1 MEIFRRLVSCGAE
14 RGLRS
19 VVVTFDPHPLK
30 VLSTENT
37 PPMIT
42 TFDQKVALIA
52 SAGVDCLVVIP
63 FTTGFASLTADE
75 FVRNV
80 LCDSLGMRHIIIGHD
95 YAFGKGRAGNF
106 ETLQRIAVE
115 KGFSLED
122 VEPLGKDGVV
132 FSSSLA
138 RRFIAEGDMVS
149 AAKVLGR
156 YHMVSGVV
164 IHGRDIG
171 HSIGFPTANISTRNE
186 LLPFDGVYA
195 VMVAVDGT
203 LVKGACS
210 IGLNPTFDGAGR
222 SIEVFMLDYSAQIY
236 DRNIAV
242 YFVERLRDIRKFPN
256 VSELINAIEQDVQHT
271 RMILDTVARDKITP
285 VVEMGLNEIEI

>member
-1 MEIFRRLVSCGAE
+1 MEIFRRLVSCGTE

-30 VLSTENT
+30 VLSAENT

-63 FTTGFASLTADE
+63 FSTGFASLTADE

-115 KGFSLED
+115 KGFTLED
-122 VEPLGKDGVV
+122 VEPLGTEGVV

-138 RRFIAEGDMVS
+138 RRFIAEGDMLS

-164 IHGRDIG
+164 VHGRDIG
-171 HSIGFPTANISTRNE
+171 HSLGFPTANISTRNE
-186 LLPFDGVYA
+186 LLPLDGVYA
-195 VMVAVDGT
+195 VMVAVDNT

-210 IGLNPTFDGAGR
+210 IGLNPTFEGAGR

-236 DRNIAV
+236 GRDMAV
-242 YFVERLRDIRKFPN
+242 YFVDRLRDIRKFPT
-256 VSELINAIEQDVQHT
+256 VSELINAIERDVQHT
-271 RMILDTVARDKITP
+271 REILDTVARDKIKP